1 MAVCLATLCYYCL
14 PFFQIVKLLCKSIVL
29 WCEIDDGIREG
40 ASNQISFG
48 PDTYK
53 TIDLPGVQINDPAL
67 GKHLSLS
74 FIPAASLSPPQ
85 RAF

>member
-14 PFFQIVKLLCKSIVL
+14 LFFQIVKLLCKSIVL

-48 PDTYK
+48 PDKFK
-53 TIDLPGVQINDPAL
+53 TIYLPGV
-67 GKHLSLS
+67 KLSQQLPRLRHKTLKEFLS
-74 FIPAASLSPPQ
+74 
-85 RAF
+85 